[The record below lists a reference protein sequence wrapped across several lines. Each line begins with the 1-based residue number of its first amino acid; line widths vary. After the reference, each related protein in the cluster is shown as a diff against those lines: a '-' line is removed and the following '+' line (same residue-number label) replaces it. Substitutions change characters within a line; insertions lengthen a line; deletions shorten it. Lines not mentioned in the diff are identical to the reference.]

1 MKKRVLT
8 TLMAAGMVISSIAVP
23 MEAYADSDD
32 FYEVVV
38 QYPTLGNTPQDLKMV
53 EDALNEI
60 TEPEIGV
67 HVTFYPCNA
76 FELNN
81 TTNLMVS
88 SGEKLDLAMCMFEGG
103 AQSYV
108 NKGMLLELDDLVEE
122 YGQDILEAEGVAMS
136 GGYYSGALYTIPTEE
151 KMGRVKA
158 FECRKDILDK
168 YGIEYDTEKIYTL
181 EELSEIFAIV
191 KEGEGDKFYCVAA
204 NPSQDAPFMY
214 MANVDLLGADYASGV
229 IGNYGKETTVEN
241 YFESE
246 EFENY
251 CNVMRDW
258 FEKGYFSSDCNT
270 TTDSTLT
277 QLQSGSYFGM
287 FENAEPDMIAGHC
300 QSMQAYLGTDVVAL
314 RTTAPASRTQDYQ
327 ITQWMIPI
335 TCDNPEKTME
345 FLNMTYA
352 REDVV
357 NLIFRGIE
365 NVHYVRVE
373 GTEHTVDWPEGIDN
387 SNTPYSAILNVWGDK
402 MKDLVMPPNDDTY
415 YNKMREFNESITEEH
430 TSDALGYCFN
440 SEPVRTQFA
449 AVSDVVAQYE
459 SVLGYG
465 VVDPASALEE
475 FRSALK
481 AAGIDEVIA
490 ENQKQFDEWRAAQQ

>member
-1 MKKRVLT
+1 MKKKMLTALLAAGAMTLT
-8 TLMAAGMVISSIAVP
+8 TGAAV
-23 MEAYADSDD
+23 YADDD
-32 FYEVVV
+32 IYEVVV
-38 QYPTLGNTPQDLKMV
+38 QYPTLGSTPQDLQMV

-67 HVTFYPCNA
+67 HVTFYPCSA

-81 TTNLMVS
+81 TTSLMVS

-108 NKGMLLELDDLVEE
+108 NKGMLLELDDLVAE
-122 YGQDILEAEGVAMS
+122 YGQDIVEAEGKAMA
-136 GGYYSGALYTIPTEE
+136 GGYYNGILYTVPTEE

-158 FECRKDILDK
+158 FECRKDLLEK
-168 YGIEYDTEKIYTL
+168 YGIEYDTEKVYTM
-181 EELSEIFAIV
+181 EELGEIFEIV
-191 KEGEGDKFYCVAA
+191 KAGEGEKFYCVAA
-204 NPSQDAPFMY
+204 NASEDAPYTFF
-214 MANVDLLGADYASGV
+214 ADVDLLGADYGGGV
-229 IGNYGKETTVEN
+229 LENYGKGTTTVEN
-241 YFESE
+241 YFASE

-251 CNVMRDW
+251 CSTIREW
-258 FEKGYFSSDCNT
+258 FEKGYLSSDCNT
-270 TTDSTLT
+270 ITDSSLT
-277 QLQSGSYFGM
+277 QLQSGNYFGM
-287 FENAEPDMIAGHC
+287 FSNAEPDMVAGHS
-300 QSMQAYLGTDVVAL
+300 QSMQAYCGTDVVAL

-327 ITQWMIPI
+327 VTQWMIPI

-357 NLIFRGIE
+357 NLIYRGIE

-373 GTEHTVDWPEGIDN
+373 GTEHVVDWPEGIDN

-402 MKDLVMPPNDDTY
+402 MKDLVMPPNDDSY
-415 YNKMREFNESITEEH
+415 YDTMRVFNDSITEEH

-440 SEPVRTQFA
+440 SEPVRTQYA
-449 AVSDVVAQYE
+449 AVSDVVAQYD

-465 VVDPASALEE
+465 VVDPAAALEE
-475 FRSALK
+475 FRSALT
-481 AAGIDEVIA
+481 AAGIDDVIA
-490 ENQKQFDEWRAAQQ
+490 ENQKQFDEWRAEQQ